1 MKSLVPFLMLMLLI
15 TPAQRLVAQPNNEA
29 ERLPDDRYERIYVP
43 ENALA
48 EYWSQVEPGVLVDR
62 NEFEQLLQNAEQ
74 ATPGPE
80 GRPVQILIEHVA
92 YEVVLQG
99 DVIAVTANCRISK
112 SVAGWA
118 CLPLPI
124 RQVTLEK
131 ATWKGQPA
139 PLGLSGP
146 CEGPVMITDFVGA
159 DTLTLEMTLPVVRAG
174 TDELGTLSLI
184 PGVPST
190 LSVEVP
196 AGRRLRFNGD
206 RLEESQKAAD
216 ARTITLPAGGAAQA
230 QLQWTDAIEESL
242 DESLVFAQTV
252 YAVGLERDSLDWQTV
267 TQIDSYGKRFSRLE
281 FSVPSRLE
289 ITDVA
294 ATGLEAW
301 ELLDDPEDPQRTQVV
316 LTFREVLPERTR
328 VTMRGIQLATE
339 NEEWTVATLQLKGA
353 TTHTGG
359 LSISSP
365 GEIRVKTLAMEGI
378 RPATRNWKA
387 MEGFTP
393 QGPMRFYDWWQSD
406 FVFRLAVDETTGEVQ
421 AAVSQRLDLQE
432 LEMSLL
438 AAFTLQ
444 SLFAPLYEVQA
455 DLPEGWTVD
464 LVQQDAAPIE
474 WQYVSRGEGG
484 ARIRIPLNPPLAAGQ
499 KRSISILVRQSRVE
513 GEDGGGMTFS
523 LPEINLDNVQILEGA
538 YTVAGSPRLEVVPQ
552 EITGMDPVFLGTPEE
567 LFSYRYQNAEIDGRI
582 EVQRKPSRFNVMKLT
597 TVDADEQSIA
607 FGHRVELD
615 ISGGG
620 LRELQ
625 IELPALIPVKGEF
638 QISGDARISRQRQR
652 EVDEKTVWDLTFDRY
667 VTGTIRLS
675 LQLVLP
681 REDAESMSV
690 PLLQF
695 KQAELQE
702 QYVAFLADEE
712 QYVDVTATSQR
723 GTAVSPIDP
732 TDLPMPAEVGTK
744 RVVTGYHLIEPDAT
758 IEFTLDEFTA
768 HAVPRAVGQQLLIDT
783 LLVND
788 SHIQQQAQLTLLAAG
803 VQSLL
808 VALPE
813 GAVLWSAT
821 VDGTPMTVR
830 KLTQGFI
837 VPLPATG
844 TDGTPRAIR
853 LLYRR
858 PAATTTGTW
867 TERLDVPEFRVD
879 IGQSETMSLPIMQTD
894 WKVHHAVDTVLMP
907 VDENVELISQPRRST
922 WLERVWERLQTLTWS
937 TLITNLL
944 IGLVVVGVVAGL
956 TLLRNHFGYSVSI
969 VALLVLVIVLPIFL
983 LLGGQ
988 SARRSARILNPAGA
1002 EQMTMEGLEAT
1013 PADDRYLL
1021 GDFENN
1027 NGQPLPATIQSLDTL
1042 SVGGGNDGAANGV
1055 ELQLAKPQ
1063 SAPDAPA
1070 NPFAATTEP
1079 AQQSNSSSEARQ
1091 VDELAAN
1098 LAGQADLPQRVQAPQ
1113 AGKPLDG
1120 LMSLAVGLQIPEG
1133 LRTTHLQ
1140 TFRVPE
1146 NVRVRVL
1153 SEELVWHSRWLVAAI
1168 VALVCW
1174 LMRELSWAKR
1184 LLVSVILFGIPLALI
1199 GVTPR
1204 LFDPVLEGVL
1214 IGTWIGLFGWMLR
1227 TTVLLIARGCRTCGR
1242 FFAKLSPAS
1251 AAAGLGLLLFC
1262 SGSYAEDKVPAAQ
1275 LAVPKADSVQ
1285 AEKIPLVF
1293 PYAQGTS
1300 PLAAQRV
1307 FVPKDHYL
1315 DLWRATHTDDF
1326 AEPAPLDH
1334 QVSEASYV
1342 VRVQPPGDGEP
1353 ASRQAVSM
1361 QARYVVR
1368 SYRDQPQLVP
1378 LPIAPLLL
1386 QSIEV
1391 NGKPVTAS
1399 TDAGVSTNVLVG
1411 SKGLHLV
1418 DVNFLIPASAIG
1430 SAGQFSVRLDP
1441 VAAGSMSFALP
1452 AADVQLR
1459 VNDGEVPYEL
1469 VERDGTTY
1477 AEFAVAEGGEY
1488 RLSWQPKVS
1497 SAQLQ
1502 FLSSESTRQVL
1513 VREVGVE
1520 LRYAFKFQI
1529 AQGSFSEVLFELPA
1543 SVALKSL
1550 SGQDLAGWQKQA
1562 DGRLRVLLKRSVEDS
1577 TTIAMSLFAPLSVST
1592 ERQQFVCPDVIPQ
1605 GVTREIGTWAVGWEP
1620 LLDVVVSSTQ
1630 GVRQLGVE
1638 QFKPIDNLR
1647 TISTIERVYRFSG
1660 RPQEITLEI
1669 RREPTQA
1676 DVTHYTLLDLQPHK
1690 TQVATVLDAV
1700 LKGEPRLSIDVA
1712 LPAGMQ
1718 VVEVQGQAIQD
1729 WFHTAAGPNESETL
1743 TVLFSSPQQG
1753 KIRVAVRGFIQQ
1765 ELNETSQLE
1774 LQGLRMSGATTSREY
1789 LGVGASAAFGV
1800 IVTDAGSAQTLAAE
1814 KLPDVMRSVAQF
1826 PLRIG
1831 FFQSRVD
1838 STPVTIR
1845 LTREDAQLKAS
1856 SVTVIAVTDVSID
1869 YGISLQWK
1877 ISKAGTD
1884 RFAFV
1889 GPTWMQERIEFE
1901 SDGIRQIRTEKV
1913 DDQRT
1918 RWIIETR
1925 TPQSSAFFASA
1936 VISLPY
1942 PADQTV
1948 RTPLIRF
1955 IAGAADGEGES
1966 PELDIQG
1973 NYAVLVNLGQQT
1985 LEPISQHDA
1994 YLVSRNE
2001 LPLQVPD
2008 SLVQRAMEI
2017 IRVTPAVVP
2026 SWELKPLEEQESPA
2040 ATIFF
2045 AELTTVIDRPGTYR
2059 TQVTYTVKNRRRQF
2073 LPVMLPEGEQLLSVL
2088 VNNQAARAVRR
2099 TVEGQELHLVPLP
2112 PGGAANL
2119 AYEVRLVTQGALDAG
2134 LGAAWWGRALELKRP
2149 DILSRDTS
2157 SEFGVPVLY
2166 TVWRVST
2173 PDDYI
2178 VTAVEGAA
2186 TNMGTAESRAVSD
2199 VRVYNRLQELSELAE
2214 IARSKAYSY
2223 KQRAL
2228 AVSNYE
2234 SLKKGLADAAQEGEV
2249 NESIQQQIQAA
2260 ETSPV
2265 EFGDQQALMGEP
2277 VSGAESQSLG
2287 RLFVLGCNQ
2296 DIQVS
2301 NGFAEQ
2307 NRGVNSGLDRNGSVN
2322 FSTQHFQLEKATPP
2336 VSDKKNKDLMQFQE
2350 RELNRRMLLEESVRQ
2365 NSIVIEQ
2372 NQQSMGRRSGVS
2384 KGAAPGESKS
2394 EREQLKRFAV
2404 PQSRTEDLGLTYSF
2418 SDFAVVPEITDERA
2432 PEMGMGGAF
2441 GMERLAEQ
2449 AVPSRGEAVIGLS
2462 LPIALPVYGQTTVF
2476 SKVGGD
2482 PQLTIR
2488 VQSSERVGTLLG
2500 WGWLVLCSGLI
2511 VALVIVSVRASD
2523 PAARRRPVSGVLIL
2537 MGLAL
2542 FVILP
2547 SGSGWLAMLLLIGA
2561 CIAAFRKP
2569 KEETPTESAVVT

>member
-1 MKSLVPFLMLMLLI
+1 MRTLFPILMLILFTVSPHTLL
-15 TPAQRLVAQPNNEA
+15 AQPKAEA
-29 ERLPDDRYERIYVP
+29 VPDDRYERIYVP
-43 ENALA
+43 EADLA

-62 NEFEQLLQNAEQ
+62 GEFERLVQNAEN

-80 GRPVQILIEHVA
+80 GRPVSILIEQITYDVA
-92 YEVVLQG
+92 IQG

-112 SVAGWA
+112 SAAGWA
-118 CLPLPI
+118 SLPLPFHH
-124 RQVTLEK
+124 VTLEK

-139 PLGLSGP
+139 PLGLACP
-146 CEGPVMITDFVGA
+146 LNHVVMITDFVGA

-190 LSVEVP
+190 LSVQVP
-196 AGRRLRFNGD
+196 ASRRLRFNGD
-206 RLEESQKAAD
+206 RVEESEKAAD
-216 ARTITLPAGGAAQA
+216 ARSIVIPAGGADHA

-281 FSVPSRLE
+281 FSVPNRLE
-289 ITDVA
+289 ITDVS

-301 ELLDDPEDPQRTQVV
+301 ELIDDPENPQRTQVV

-328 VTMRGIQLATE
+328 VSMRGIQLATE
-339 NEEWTVATLQLKGA
+339 NDEWTVATLQLKGA

-359 LSISSP
+359 LSLSAP
-365 GEIRVKTLAMEGI
+365 GEIRVKPLEMEGV
-378 RPATRNWKA
+378 RPATRTWKA

-406 FVFRLAVDETTGEVQ
+406 FIFRLAVDETSGEVQ

-432 LEMSLL
+432 LEMNLL

-444 SLFAPLYEVQA
+444 SLFAPLYEIEA
-455 DLPEGWTVD
+455 ELPEGWTVE
-464 LVQQDAAPIE
+464 VIQQDATPIE
-474 WQYVSRGEGG
+474 WQYTSRGEG
-484 ARIRIPLNPPLAAGQ
+484 AAKVRIPLSPPLAAGQ
-499 KRSISILVRQSRVE
+499 KRSISILVRRSRVE
-513 GEDGGGMTFS
+513 SEDGGGMSFS
-523 LPEINLDNVQILEGA
+523 LPEIRLEEVQILEGA

-567 LFSYRYQNAEIDGRI
+567 LFSYRYQNAEIAGRI
-582 EVQRKPSRFNVMKLT
+582 EVQRKPARFNVMKLAT
-597 TVDADEQSIA
+597 IDADELSVA
-607 FGHRVELD
+607 FSHRAELD

-620 LRELQ
+620 LRDLR
-625 IELPALIPVKGEF
+625 IELPAAIPVQGEF
-638 QISGDARISRQRQR
+638 QVAGDARISRQQQR
-652 EVDEKTVWDLTFDRY
+652 EVDGKTVWDLTFDRY
-667 VTGTIRLS
+667 VTGTIRLT

-681 REDAESMSV
+681 RGEEDRISV
-690 PLLQF
+690 PMLQF
-695 KQAELQE
+695 QQAELQE
-702 QYVAFLADEE
+702 QYVAFLANEE
-712 QYVDVTATSQR
+712 QYVDVTATSRR
-723 GTAVSPIDP
+723 GTAISPIDP
-732 TDLPMPAEVGTK
+732 TDLPVPAQRGAK
-744 RVVTGYHLIEPDAT
+744 RVVTGYHLIEPEAA

-788 SHIQQQAQLTLLAAG
+788 SQIQQQAQLSLLAAG

-808 VALPE
+808 VTLPE

-830 KLTQGFI
+830 KLDQGFI
-837 VPLPATG
+837 VPLPAVG
-844 TDGTPRAIR
+844 TEGKERAIR

-858 PAATTTGTW
+858 PATTATGSW
-867 TERLDVPEFRVD
+867 TERLDVPKFRVD
-879 IGQSETMSLPIMQTD
+879 TGRSEIAALPIMQTD
-894 WKVHHAVDTVLMP
+894 WKVHHALDTVLMP
-907 VDENVELISQPRRST
+907 VDERVEVVSQPRRST
-922 WLERVWERLQTLTWS
+922 WLERVWERLQTLTW
-937 TLITNLL
+937 TTVIVNLI
-944 IGLVVVGVVAGL
+944 IGLMVVGVVAGL
-956 TLLRNHFGYSVSI
+956 TLLRNRFGYVASFL
-969 VALLVLVIVLPIFL
+969 ALLLLMIVIPAFL
-983 LLGGQ
+983 LPTIQPVREAARSGRALGLAQ
-988 SARRSARILNPAGA
+988 PTS
-1002 EQMTMEGLEAT
+1002 EGVQAT
-1013 PADDRYLL
+1013 PAEDSYMLS
-1021 GDFENN
+1021 DFEN
-1027 NGQPLPATIQSLDTL
+1027 GRPQADTIQSLDAL
-1042 SVGGGNDGAANGV
+1042 SDRVDFDAPEAGV
-1055 ELQLAKPQ
+1055 ELQLAKPH
-1063 SAPDAPA
+1063 SAPAPGA
-1070 NPFAATTEP
+1070 SPFREAEEP
-1079 AQQSNSSSEARQ
+1079 AQQNASDAFGVQ
-1091 VDELAAN
+1091 VDDLAAN
-1098 LAGQADLPQRVQAPQ
+1098 MAGQTPAAQQKQARPE
-1113 AGKPLDG
+1113 KKLDG

-1146 NVRVRVL
+1146 NVQVRVV
-1153 SEELVWHSRWLVAAI
+1153 SEELVWHSRWLAAAVI
-1168 VALVCW
+1168 ALICW
-1174 LMRELSWAKR
+1174 VLRELSWAKR
-1184 LLVSVILFGIPLALI
+1184 LLLAVIFFGIPLALI

-1204 LFDPVLEGVL
+1204 IFDPVLEGIL
-1214 IGTWIGLFGWMLR
+1214 IGTWVGLFAWMLR
-1227 TTVLLIARGCRTCGR
+1227 TTVLLIGRACQTCGQ
-1242 FFAKLSPAS
+1242 FFAKIRPAS
-1251 AAAGLGLLLFC
+1251 AVAGIGLLLIC
-1262 SGSYAEDKVPAAQ
+1262 SAGIADDKMPAATPV
-1275 LAVPKADSVQ
+1275 VPR
-1285 AEKIPLVF
+1285 AESEEKVPLVF

-1315 DLWRATHTDDF
+1315 ELWRATNAEEF
-1326 AEPAPLDH
+1326 AEPAPVDYL
-1334 QVSEASYV
+1334 VSEASYV
-1342 VRVQPPGDGEP
+1342 VTVQTPDEGARKSG
-1353 ASRQAVSM
+1353 QAVAM
-1361 QARYVVR
+1361 KARYVVR
-1368 SYRDQPQLVP
+1368 SYRDQSQLVP

-1391 NGKPVTAS
+1391 NGKPMTAS
-1399 TDAGVSTNVLVG
+1399 TDAGVSTNVLING
-1411 SKGLHLV
+1411 KGLHLV

-1430 SAGQFSVRLDP
+1430 TAGQFSVRLDP
-1441 VAAGSMSFALP
+1441 VASGSMSFALP

-1459 VNDGEVPYEL
+1459 VNDGEVPFEL
-1469 VERDGTTY
+1469 VEQDGTTY
-1477 AEFAVAEGGEY
+1477 AEFAVAAGGEY

-1529 AQGSFSEVLFELPA
+1529 AQGSFSEVLFEMPG

-1577 TTIAMSLFAPLSVST
+1577 TTITMSLFAPLSVST
-1592 ERQQFVCPDVIPQ
+1592 ERQQIVCPDVIPQ
-1605 GVTREIGTWAVGWEP
+1605 GVTREIGTWAIGWEP
-1620 LLDVVVSSTQ
+1620 LLEVIVASTD
-1630 GVRQLGVE
+1630 GVRQLGIE
-1638 QFKPIDNLR
+1638 QFKPIDDLR
-1647 TISTIERVYRFSG
+1647 ILSAIERVYRFSG
-1660 RPQEITLEI
+1660 RPQGITLEI

-1690 TQVATVLDAV
+1690 TQIATVFDAD
-1700 LKGEPRLSIDVA
+1700 LKGEPRLSVDVA

-1729 WFHTAAGPNESETL
+1729 WFHTSAGQDDPETL
-1743 TVLFSSPQQG
+1743 TVLFSRPQQG
-1753 KIRVAVRGFIQQ
+1753 RIRVAVRGFIQQ
-1765 ELNETSQLE
+1765 ELDAGSELT
-1774 LQGLRMSGATTSREY
+1774 LQGLRMNGATTSREY
-1789 LGVGASAAFGV
+1789 IGVGASAAFG
-1800 IVTDAGSAQTLAAE
+1800 IVVTETGSAQTLAAE
-1814 KLPDVMRSVAQF
+1814 NLPEVMRSVAQF

-1831 FFQSRVD
+1831 FFQSRNN
-1838 STPVTIR
+1838 STPVQIR
-1845 LTREDAQLKAS
+1845 LAREDAQLKAS

-1869 YGISLQWK
+1869 YGISLQWT

-1884 RFAFV
+1884 RFGFI
-1889 GPTWMQERIEFE
+1889 GPAWMQDRIEFE
-1901 SDGIRQIRTEKV
+1901 SDGIRQIRTEQV
-1913 DDQRT
+1913 DEQRT

-1955 IAGAADGEGES
+1955 IDAGSSNDSETN
-1966 PELDIQG
+1966 ELGIQG

-1985 LEPISQHDA
+1985 LEPISQHGSF
-1994 YLVSRNE
+1994 LVARNE

-2017 IRVTPAVVP
+2017 IRVTPTVVP

-2073 LPVMLPEGEQLLSVL
+2073 LPVELPEGEQLLSV
-2088 VNNQAARAVRR
+2088 VVDGRAARAVRR
-2099 TVEGQELHLVPLP
+2099 TIDGQELHLVPLP

-2119 AYEVRLVTQGALDAG
+2119 AYEVRLVTQGQLDTG

-2149 DILSRDTS
+2149 DILPREASA
-2157 SEFGVPVLY
+2157 EFGVPVLY

-2173 PDDYI
+2173 PDDYV
-2178 VTAVEGAA
+2178 VTAVEGTA
-2186 TNMGTAESRAVSD
+2186 TNMSTAESQAVSD
-2199 VRVYNRLQELSELAE
+2199 VRVYNRLQELSELAD

-2234 SLKKGLADAAQEGEV
+2234 SLKKGLADAAQDAEV
-2249 NESIQQQIQAA
+2249 AESIQQQIQAVDNA
-2260 ETSPV
+2260 SIRLE
-2265 EFGDQQALMGEP
+2265 DQRALMGEP
-2277 VSGAESQSLG
+2277 VSGAESQSFG

-2301 NGFAEQ
+2301 NGFSDQ
-2307 NRGVNSGLDRNGSVN
+2307 KRNVNSGLEANGAVE
-2322 FSTQHFQLEKATPP
+2322 FSRHHFQLEKATP
-2336 VSDKKNKDLMQFQE
+2336 VASDKKGKDALQLQE
-2350 RELNRRMLLEESVRQ
+2350 RELNRRKLLEESVRQ

-2372 NQQSMGRRSGVS
+2372 RQLNMGRSSGVA
-2384 KGAAPGESKS
+2384 KGDAQSESKR
-2394 EREQLKRFAV
+2394 ELEQLKRFSV
-2404 PQSRTEDLGLTYSF
+2404 PQVPSNDPGITNSF
-2418 SDFAVVPEITDERA
+2418 SDFAVISEPDDESGLA
-2432 PEMGMGGAF
+2432 AGMGGAW
-2441 GMERLAEQ
+2441 GGERLAEQ
-2449 AVPSRGEAVIGLS
+2449 APPARGESVIGLS
-2462 LPIALPVYGQTTVF
+2462 LPIDLPVYGQPTVF

-2488 VQSSERVGTLLG
+2488 VQSAARVGTLLG

-2511 VALVIVSVRASD
+2511 VALVIVSLRSSD
-2523 PAARRRPVSGVLIL
+2523 PAARKRPVCGVLIL

-2547 SGSGWLAMLLLIGA
+2547 SGSGWLAMLLIIGA

-2569 KEETPTESAVVT
+2569 REETPTESAVAT

>member
-1 MKSLVPFLMLMLLI
+1 MRTLFSILMLTLFTVSPHTLL
-15 TPAQRLVAQPNNEA
+15 AQPNVEA
-29 ERLPDDRYERIYVP
+29 EAVPDDRYERIYVP
-43 ENALA
+43 EADLA
-48 EYWSQVEPGVLVDR
+48 EYWSQVDPGVLVDR
-62 NEFEQLLQNAEQ
+62 DEFERLIQKAEQ

-80 GRPVQILIEHVA
+80 GRPISILIEQITYDVA
-92 YEVVLQG
+92 IQG
-99 DVIAVTANCRISK
+99 DVIVVTANCRISK
-112 SVAGWA
+112 SASGWA
-118 CLPLPI
+118 SLPLPF
-124 RQVTLEK
+124 QHVTLEK

-139 PLGLSGP
+139 PLGLACP
-146 CEGPVMITDFVGA
+146 LDHVVMITDFLGA

-190 LSVEVP
+190 LSVQVP

-206 RLEESQKAAD
+206 RVEESEKAAE
-216 ARTITLPAGGAAQA
+216 ARTIVIPAGGADHA

-281 FSVPSRLE
+281 FSVPNRLE
-289 ITDVA
+289 ITDVS

-301 ELLDDPEDPQRTQVV
+301 ELSDDPENPQRTQVV

-328 VTMRGIQLATE
+328 VSMRGIQLATE
-339 NEEWTVATLQLKGA
+339 NDEWTVATLQLKGA

-359 LSISSP
+359 LSLSAP
-365 GEIRVKTLAMEGI
+365 GEIRVKPLEMEGV
-378 RPATRNWKA
+378 RPATRTWKA

-406 FVFRLAVDETTGEVQ
+406 FLFRLAVDETSGEVQ
-421 AAVSQRLDLQE
+421 AAVSQRLELQE
-432 LEMSLL
+432 LEMNLL

-444 SLFAPLYEVQA
+444 SLFAPLYEIQA
-455 DLPEGWTVD
+455 ELPEGWTVE
-464 LVQQDAAPIE
+464 VIQQDASPIE
-474 WQYVSRGEGG
+474 WQYISRGEG
-484 ARIRIPLNPPLAAGQ
+484 AAKVRIPLNPPLAAGQ
-499 KRSISILVRQSRVE
+499 KRSISILVRRSRVE
-513 GEDGGGMTFS
+513 GDDGGGMSFA
-523 LPEINLDNVQILEGA
+523 LPEITLADVQILEGA
-538 YTVAGSPRLEVVPQ
+538 YTVAGSSRLEVVPQ
-552 EITGMDPVFLGTPEE
+552 EISGMDPVFLGTPDE
-567 LFSYRYQNAEIDGRI
+567 LFSYRYQNAEISGRI
-582 EVQRKPSRFNVMKLT
+582 EVQRKPARFNVMKLT
-597 TVDADEQSIA
+597 TVDADELSVA
-607 FGHRVELD
+607 FGHRAELD
-615 ISGGG
+615 LSGGG
-620 LRELQ
+620 LRDLR
-625 IELPALIPVKGEF
+625 IVLPASITVQGEF
-638 QISGDARISRQRQR
+638 QVSGDARISRQQQR
-652 EVDEKTVWDLTFDRY
+652 NEEERTVWDLSFDRY

-675 LQLVLP
+675 LQLVIP
-681 REDAESMSV
+681 RGDSDEMSV

-695 KQAELQE
+695 QQAELQE
-702 QYVAFLADEE
+702 QYVAFLANEE

-723 GTAVSPIDP
+723 GTSVSPIDP
-732 TDLPMPAEVGTK
+732 TDLPMPAEVGAK
-744 RVVTGYHLIEPDAT
+744 RVVTGYHLIEPDTT

-768 HAVPRAVGQQLLIDT
+768 HAVPRAVGQRLLIDT

-788 SHIQQQAQLTLLAAG
+788 SQIQQQAQLSLLAAG

-808 VALPE
+808 VTLPE

-830 KLTQGFI
+830 KLDQGFI
-837 VPLPATG
+837 VPLPAVG
-844 TDGTPRAIR
+844 TEGQERAIR

-858 PAATTTGTW
+858 PAVSGAGSW

-879 IGQSETMSLPIMQTD
+879 TGRNEDAVLPIMQTD
-894 WKVHHAVDTVLMP
+894 WKVHHALDTVLMP
-907 VDENVELISQPRRST
+907 VDETVEVVSQPRRST
-922 WLERVWERLQTLTWS
+922 WLERVWERLQTLTW
-937 TLITNLL
+937 TTVIMNLV
-944 IGLVVVGVVAGL
+944 IGLMVVGVVAGL
-956 TLLRNHFGYSVSI
+956 TLLRNRFGYVASI
-969 VALLVLVIVLPIFL
+969 LALLLLMIVIPAFL
-983 LLGGQ
+983 LPTIQPVREAARSGRALGLAQ
-988 SARRSARILNPAGA
+988 TTS
-1002 EQMTMEGLEAT
+1002 EGVQAT
-1013 PADDRYLL
+1013 PDEDSYML
-1021 GDFENN
+1021 GDFENG
-1027 NGQPLPATIQSLDTL
+1027 NGQPQADTIQSLDAL
-1042 SVGGGNDGAANGV
+1042 SDRGGY
-1055 ELQLAKPQ
+1055 
-1063 SAPDAPA
+1063 DAPA
-1070 NPFAATTEP
+1070 ADVEMQLAMPESAPAASDSPFEP
-1079 AQQSNSSSEARQ
+1079 ARKPAPQSRSNPGQ
-1091 VDELAAN
+1091 VQVEDLAAN
-1098 LAGQADLPQRVQAPQ
+1098 MAGQIPAAQQKQARPEK
-1113 AGKPLDG
+1113 KPDG
-1120 LMSLAVGLQIPEG
+1120 LMSLAVGLQIPER

-1146 NVRVRVL
+1146 NVRVRVV
-1153 SEELVWHSRWLVAAI
+1153 SEELVWHSRWLAAAMI
-1168 VALVCW
+1168 ALICW
-1174 LMRELSWAKR
+1174 VLRDLSWAKR
-1184 LLVSVILFGIPLALI
+1184 LLMTVVLFGIPLALI

-1204 LFDPVLEGVL
+1204 IFDPVLEGIL
-1214 IGTWIGLFGWMLR
+1214 IGTWVGLFAWMLR
-1227 TTVLLIARGCRTCGR
+1227 TTVLLIGRACQMCGQ
-1242 FFAKLSPAS
+1242 FFAKLKPAS
-1251 AAAGLGLLLFC
+1251 AAAGIGLLLIC
-1262 SGSYAEDKVPAAQ
+1262 SSGIADDRMPAATPV
-1275 LAVPKADSVQ
+1275 VPKPESE
-1285 AEKIPLVF
+1285 EKIPLVF

-1315 DLWRATHTDDF
+1315 ELWRATNAEEF
-1326 AEPAPLDH
+1326 AEPAPVDY

-1342 VRVQPPGDGEP
+1342 VSVQAAEEGAQKSG
-1353 ASRQAVSM
+1353 QAVAM
-1361 QARYVVR
+1361 KARYVVR

-1399 TDAGVSTNVLVG
+1399 TDAGVSTNVLIG

-1430 SAGQFSVRLDP
+1430 TAGQFSVRLDP
-1441 VAAGSMSFALP
+1441 VASGSMSFALP

-1459 VNDGEVPYEL
+1459 VNDGEVPFEL
-1469 VERDGTTY
+1469 VEQDGTTY
-1477 AEFAVAEGGEY
+1477 AEFAVAAGGEY

-1529 AQGSFSEVLFELPA
+1529 AQGSFSEVLFEMPG

-1577 TTIAMSLFAPLSVST
+1577 TTITMSLFAPLSVST

-1605 GVTREIGTWAVGWEP
+1605 GVTREIGTWAIGWEP
-1620 LLDVVVSSTQ
+1620 LLDVIVSSTD
-1630 GVRQLGVE
+1630 GVRQLGAD

-1647 TISTIERVYRFSG
+1647 ILSAIERVYRFSG
-1660 RPQEITLEI
+1660 RPQKITLEI

-1700 LKGEPRLSIDVA
+1700 LKGEPRLSVDVT

-1718 VVEVQGQAIQD
+1718 VVEVQGQSIQD
-1729 WFHTAAGPNESETL
+1729 WFHTSAGQDQPDTL
-1743 TVLFSSPQQG
+1743 TVLFSDPQQG

-1765 ELNETSQLE
+1765 ELSAGSELT
-1774 LQGLRMSGATTSREY
+1774 LQGLRMNGATTSREY
-1789 LGVGASAAFGV
+1789 TGIGASAAFG
-1800 IVTDAGSAQTLAAE
+1800 IVVTETGSAQTLAAE
-1814 KLPDVMRSVAQF
+1814 NLPEVMRSVAQF

-1831 FFQSRVD
+1831 FVQSQGE
-1838 STPVTIR
+1838 STPVRIR
-1845 LTREDAQLKAS
+1845 LTQEDAQLKAS
-1856 SVTVIAVTDVSID
+1856 SVTVLAVTDVSID
-1869 YGISLQWK
+1869 YGISMQWT

-1884 RFAFV
+1884 RFGFI
-1889 GPTWMQERIEFE
+1889 GPAWMEDRIEFE
-1901 SDGIRQIRTEKV
+1901 PDGIRQIRTEQV
-1913 DDQRT
+1913 DEQRT
-1918 RWIIETR
+1918 LWIIETR
-1925 TPQSSAFFASA
+1925 TPQTSAFFASA

-1942 PADQTV
+1942 PSDQTV

-1955 IAGAADGEGES
+1955 VDAGASSDADAT
-1966 PELDIQG
+1966 ELSIQG

-1985 LEPISQHDA
+1985 LEPISQHGS
-1994 YLVSRNE
+1994 YLVARNE
-2001 LPLQVPD
+2001 LPLKVPP
-2008 SLVQRAMEI
+2008 SLAQRAMEI

-2073 LPVMLPEGEQLLSVL
+2073 LPVQLPEGEQLLSV
-2088 VNNQAARAVRR
+2088 VVDGRAARAVRR
-2099 TVEGQELHLVPLP
+2099 TIDGKELYLVPLP

-2119 AYEVRLVTQGALDAG
+2119 AYEVRMVTQGELDAG

-2149 DILSRDTS
+2149 DILSREVS
-2157 SEFGVPVLY
+2157 AEFGVPVLY

-2178 VTAVEGAA
+2178 VTAVEGTA
-2186 TNMGTAESRAVSD
+2186 TNMSTAESKAVSD
-2199 VRVYNRLQELSELAE
+2199 VRVYNRLQELSELAD

-2228 AVSNYE
+2228 AVSNYK
-2234 SLKKGLADAAQEGEV
+2234 SLKKGLADAAREGEV
-2249 NESIQQQIQAA
+2249 AESIQQQIQAVDNA
-2260 ETSPV
+2260 P
-2265 EFGDQQALMGEP
+2265 DQIDDQRALMGEP

-2301 NGFAEQ
+2301 NGFSAQ
-2307 NRGVNSGLDRNGSVN
+2307 NRSMSSGLEQDGTVE
-2322 FSTQHFQLEKATPP
+2322 FSRHYFQLEKATPP
-2336 VSDKKNKDLMQFQE
+2336 ANDKKGKDRMQLQE
-2350 RELNRRMLLEESVRQ
+2350 RELNRRKLLEESVRQ

-2372 NQQSMGRRSGVS
+2372 RQLNMGRSSGVA
-2384 KGAAPGESKS
+2384 KGNAPIESKR
-2394 EREQLKRFAV
+2394 ELEQLERFSV
-2404 PQSRTEDLGLTYSF
+2404 PQILSEDLGITNSF
-2418 SDFAVVPEITDERA
+2418 SDFVTVPEITDESGLASAR
-2432 PEMGMGGAF
+2432 GG
-2441 GMERLAEQ
+2441 EIVIDLDRLAEQ
-2449 AVPSRGEAVIGLS
+2449 APPTRGESVIGLS
-2462 LPIALPVYGQTTVF
+2462 LPIELPVYGQPTVF

-2488 VQSSERVGTLLG
+2488 VQSAERVGTLLG

-2511 VALVIVSVRASD
+2511 VALVIVSLRSSD
-2523 PAARRRPVSGVLIL
+2523 AAARKRPVCGVLIL

-2547 SGSGWLAMLLLIGA
+2547 SGSGWLAMLLIIGA

-2569 KEETPTESAVVT
+2569 REETSTESAVAT